1 LNELQVVFQEASA
14 KGFNEYSKGVFD
26 QLSRCHTA
34 KMGYHR
40 LRCDDERA
48 EKSSTTVAATGIV
61 RIVADSNANSGS
73 ITE

>member
-40 LRCDDERA
+40 LRCDDEVPKRA
-48 EKSSTTVAATGIV
+48 VPQLWQPTLSELWRTQTRTVD
-61 RIVADSNANSGS
+61 R
-73 ITE
+73 